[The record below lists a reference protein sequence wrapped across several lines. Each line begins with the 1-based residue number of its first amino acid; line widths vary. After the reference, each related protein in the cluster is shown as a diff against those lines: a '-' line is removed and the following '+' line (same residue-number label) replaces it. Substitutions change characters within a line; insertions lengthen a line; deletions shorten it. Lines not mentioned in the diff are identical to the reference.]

1 MLPGCK
7 VSPSVS
13 GGGPCLHQGPEG
25 ACSPGLV
32 LGGQVYGAEEVAHTQ
47 PLPLLLGLLPRDQG
61 FSQAPPVE
69 DCCCPKPEA
78 LCQQTLGRRKDISAP
93 VTDPEV
99 CIACPASRQKGNF
112 GRDPGWPLV
121 GSDSSPGATLCSPR
135 SPAALQ
141 RASKRFLV
149 GKPALAGSRALLVP
163 GGSLLSIRLV
173 LWAQPVRSCRC
184 CRELPGS
191 CNLQSSPHK
200 PRDGS
205 KPGTA
210 SF

>member
-13 GGGPCLHQGPEG
+13 GGGPCSHRGPEG

-32 LGGQVYGAEEVAHTQ
+32 LGGQVFGAEEVTHTQ

-61 FSQAPPVE
+61 SSQAPPVE

-78 LCQQTLGRRKDISAP
+78 LCQQTLGRRKDVSAP

-99 CIACPASRQKGNF
+99 CVACPSRQKGNF
-112 GRDPGWPLV
+112 GRDPRWPLV
-121 GSDSSPGATLCSPR
+121 GSDSSPRATLCSPR

-163 GGSLLSIRLV
+163 GGSLLAIRLV
-173 LWAQPVRSCRC
+173 PWAQPVRSHCC

-191 CNLQSSPHK
+191 CELQSSPQTQ
-200 PRDGS
+200 RDGS